1 MSAPVVVHDLPGRL
15 RVRLP
20 GEAAGEALAEA
31 MRQEPGVVD
40 CSWSP
45 RTRGLLVRYRPG
57 ESDGVTLAGALSRR
71 AGMEAP
77 RYGTA
82 AEPGRADGTP
92 GATLESGLRE
102 AARTL
107 DASVQ
112 RATRG
117 TIGLSGLLPLALVG
131 WALAELVRGRGAP
144 LAWSSALWYAHG
156 LYRDYAA
163 PPSHD

>member
-1 MSAPVVVHDLPGRL
+1 MSAPVIVHDVPGRL

-20 GEAAGEALAEA
+20 AEAAGAGVAEA

-40 CSWSP
+40 CTWSP
-45 RTRGLLVRYRPG
+45 RTRGLLVRYRAD
-57 ESDGVTLAGALSRR
+57 ESDGATLAAAVARR
-71 AGMEAP
+71 AGTEVP
-77 RYGTA
+77 RHGA
-82 AEPGRADGTP
+82 GAGADRADGAP
-92 GATLESGLRE
+92 GATLETGLRE

-107 DASVQ
+107 DAGVQ

-117 TIGLSGLLPLALVG
+117 AVGLSGLVPLALVG

-163 PPSHD
+163 PPPQD